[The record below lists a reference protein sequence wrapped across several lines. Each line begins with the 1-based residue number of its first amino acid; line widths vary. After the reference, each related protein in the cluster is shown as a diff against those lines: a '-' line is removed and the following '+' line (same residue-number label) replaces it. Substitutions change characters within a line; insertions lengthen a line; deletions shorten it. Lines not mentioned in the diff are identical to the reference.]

1 LYIFSGYSLLQPMIG
16 KVILNYEIK
25 ALIGEGGMGAVYLAQ
40 HTQVSRRVAIKVLLP
55 QYLKN
60 QEIRQRFKNE
70 ASMMAHL
77 QHPNIVSLYDYV
89 EDDSGL
95 YLIMEFVE
103 GTPLD
108 EYIAKV
114 TGPMPEMKAIPIIKQ
129 ILEAFS
135 YAHSQKVV
143 HRDIKPAN
151 ILVGVDGKVKILDF
165 GIARIIGE
173 GGHNLTKTGTQMGTV
188 FYMSPEQV
196 QGKKVDHRS
205 DIYSLGVTFYQMV
218 TGINPYKGITTEYEV
233 YSKIVNDSLPNPK
246 EIYPGVPDYLIPI
259 LNKALS
265 KNPDDRFADCN
276 GFLQAIENR
285 TLAGYSMP
293 NQNRAKPSSSSRL
306 QSASDSSGTGSLV
319 LGILALIFSF
329 VPFVNLLS
337 LVLGVIAIV
346 TGNKGRSSQSN
357 AGKVLGVVALIIS
370 IIILFASLYMI
381 YFKDTD
387 GDRVPDRRDECPWIK
402 GTLHGC
408 PDSDS
413 DGVKN
418 SEDACP
424 YLAGEKSHFGCPD
437 SDGDRIYDNKDKCA
451 NEEGPLENNG
461 CPWPDSDDDGI
472 PDKDDQCPYESGLID
487 NNGCPYQ
494 DIDYGYENEAESYT
508 TYCPFCGAVWYLD
521 EYDKMWQCSN
531 CYKDFFNCYKSN
543 GEYGAIKG
551 NWVRDGGCDCNNCTD
566 E

>member
-1 LYIFSGYSLLQPMIG
+1 MIG
-16 KVILNYEIK
+16 KIISNYEIK
-25 ALIGEGGMGAVYLAQ
+25 SLIGEGGMGSVYLAH

-60 QEIRQRFKNE
+60 QEIRLRFRNE

-77 QHPNIVSLYDYV
+77 QHPNIVSLFDYV
-89 EDDSGL
+89 EDDSGM

-108 EYIAKV
+108 EYIARV
-114 TGPMPEMKAIPIIKQ
+114 TGPMPEMKAVPIMKQ
-129 ILEAFS
+129 ILDAFD

-151 ILVGVDGKVKILDF
+151 IIVGSEGKVKILDF

-233 YSKIVNDSLPNPK
+233 YNKIVNDTLPNPK

-259 LNKALS
+259 ISKALNKNAE
-265 KNPDDRFADCN
+265 DRFSDCKE
-276 GFLQAIENR
+276 FLQALENR
-285 TLAGYSMP
+285 TLAGYS
-293 NQNRAKPSSSSRL
+293 KPKQSIANSSKISSSSN
-306 QSASDSSGTGSLV
+306 SSDNSGTGALV

-329 VPFVNLLS
+329 VPFVNFIS
-337 LVLGVIAIV
+337 LVLGVIAVIL
-346 TGNKGRSSQSN
+346 GNKGKSSQSN
-357 AGKVLGVVALIIS
+357 AGKVLGVIALIIS
-370 IIILFASLYMI
+370 VVILFTSFYLI

-387 GDRVPDRRDECPWIK
+387 GDGVADKHDECPWVK
-402 GTLHGC
+402 GTLRGC
-408 PDSDS
+408 PDSDN

-437 SDGDRIYDNKDKCA
+437 SDGDGVYDNQDECA
-451 NEEGPLENNG
+451 NEEGPNENNG
-461 CPWPDSDDDGI
+461 CPWPDSDYDGI

-487 NNGCPYQ
+487 NNGCPNQ
-494 DIDYGYENEAESYT
+494 DIDYGYENEGESYT
-508 TYCPFCGAVWYLD
+508 TYCPFCSAVWYLD

-551 NWVRDGGCDCNNCTD
+551 NWVGDGGCDCNNCTD